1 MTNKLTLV
9 TAPDDILEDGLRIL
23 LVGLD
28 HQNSERVSTALTRL
42 DSVPTTIIYVWN
54 KGEDR
59 AWLFDKKQKSNIIIF
74 DADNVSP
81 EMMGYMAAQPNSYY
95 FGILREIEPVNNR
108 ALFDVDTCYKL
119 LGEIVDQYERQY
131 TQPQVS

>member
-9 TAPDDILEDGLRIL
+9 TAPDDILDDGLRIL

-54 KGEDR
+54 QGEDR
-59 AWLFDKKQKSNIIIF
+59 AWLFDKKQKSDVIIF
-74 DADNVSP
+74 DADNAGA
-81 EMMGYMAAQPNSYY
+81 EITGYMAAQPNSYY
-95 FGILREIEPVNNR
+95 FGILRDLEIINKR